1 MTSSRDMK
9 RQSITELVGGANS
22 LVRQGIKLGG
32 KKGGR
37 AVQQGQ
43 SAAIKAGQGAKV
55 KASQGNKSKMVGSG
69 KYEKA
74 GAMVGGVAGG
84 IAGGVL
90 DGPLPVGDIV
100 GGIAGSKLGGKIGRQ
115 FDKRANT
122 KKEQFSDWR
131 SEYLDEFVGT
141 TVAGTAGAATAKPKD
156 RLRKSIGSGAG
167 YAVGAKGGEMAGKS
181 IGGAVGQ
188 AAGVAAGKSATFGIG
203 IPGAGMVGKQV
214 GKVVGKVAG
223 GVAGGVTGSV
233 VGNKL
238 AGETKKNKPTNEQ
251 YTFED
256 FMEAKALDPSL
267 VGAASIRQTGAGGR
281 KYPERK
287 KSEGERTR
295 VKAVGGGK
303 TAPAASYKD
312 RKDIGD
318 TKARSNVEQQPTK
331 ERGSSEVKQS
341 YADKVKAERKKAAQ
355 ARIAARKGGGEATT
369 EKPKARD
376 TEKKATELLK
386 KKTTKAVAPGYKPQ
400 KASGMTRAE
409 RDKRRGE
416 GERMLKGIM
425 KDQETSKYKKETGTN
440 PDAKGR
446 TKILG
451 RVNKRMS
458 T

>member
-1 MTSSRDMK
+1 MK
-9 RQSITELVGGANS
+9 RQSITELVGGAGS
-22 LVRQGIKLGG
+22 LVRQGVKLGG

-43 SAAIKAGQGAKV
+43 SAAIKSGQGAKV
-55 KASQGNKSKMVGSG
+55 KASQGNQSKMVGDG
-69 KYEKA
+69 KYEKT
-74 GAMVGGVAGG
+74 GAVVGGVAGG
-84 IAGGVL
+84 IAGGIL

-122 KKEQFSDWR
+122 KKEQYSDWR
-131 SEYLDEFVGT
+131 SGVDIQELKFGEKGKTFFYNDPKARRDTLNQTGKDPGYVSGDAAKSYVGNK
-141 TVAGTAGAATAKPKD
+141 VGNVV
-156 RLRKSIGSGAG
+156 KS
-167 YAVGAKGGEMAGKS
+167 AGKS
-181 IGGAVGQ
+181 VVDYAVKNPGKATAIG
-188 AAGVAAGKSATFGIG
+188 AGVV
-203 IPGAGMVGKQV
+203 GAGLLAK
-214 GKVVGKVAG
+214 KVLD
-223 GVAGGVTGSV
+223 
-233 VGNKL
+233 GNK
-238 AGETKKNKPTNEQ
+238 KQNNEQ

-256 FMEAKALDPSL
+256 FMEAKALDPAL
-267 VGAASIRQTGAGGR
+267 AGAASIRQTGAGGR

-318 TKARSNVEQQPTK
+318 TKARSNIEQQPTK
-331 ERGSSEVKQS
+331 ALDDKQVRQS

-355 ARIAARKGGGEATT
+355 ARIAARKSGGEVKT
-369 EKPKARD
+369 EKPRAKE

-386 KKTTKAVAPGYKPQ
+386 TKTTKTVAPGYKPTP
-400 KASGMTRAE
+400 ASGMTRAE

-425 KDQETSKYKKETGTN
+425 KDQETKKYSDATGKK

>member
-55 KASQGNKSKMVGSG
+55 KASQGNQSKMVGSG

-100 GGIAGSKLGGKIGRQ
+100 GGIAGSKIGGKIGRQ

-122 KKEQFSDWR
+122 K
-131 SEYLDEFVGT
+131 T
-141 TVAGTAGAATAKPKD
+141 
-156 RLRKSIGSGAG
+156 
-167 YAVGAKGGEMAGKS
+167 
-181 IGGAVGQ
+181 
-188 AAGVAAGKSATFGIG
+188 
-203 IPGAGMVGKQV
+203 
-214 GKVVGKVAG
+214 
-223 GVAGGVTGSV
+223 
-233 VGNKL
+233 
-238 AGETKKNKPTNEQ
+238 EQ

-256 FMEAKALDPSL
+256 FMEAKALDPAL
-267 VGAASIRQTGAGGR
+267 AGAASIRQTGAGGR

-318 TKARSNVEQQPTK
+318 TKARSNVEQQPTR
-331 ERGSSEVKQS
+331 ERGTAGLSAKEQQR
-341 YADKVKAERKKAAQ
+341 KAYRERK
-355 ARIAARKGGGEATT
+355 ARESGGSTAPKKKEA
-369 EKPKARD
+369 EK
-376 TEKKATELLK
+376 TATELLK

-400 KASGMTRAE
+400 QASGMTRAE

-425 KDQETSKYKKETGTN
+425 KDQETDKYKKETGTN

>member
-55 KASQGNKSKMVGSG
+55 KASQGNQSKMVGSG

-74 GAMVGGVAGG
+74 GAVVGGVAGG
-84 IAGGVL
+84 IAGGIL

-100 GGIAGSKLGGKIGRQ
+100 GGIAGSKIGGKIGRQ

-122 KKEQFSDWR
+122 KTEQYSDWR
-131 SEYLDEFVGT
+131 SDVDIQELKFGEKGKTFFYNDPKARRDTLNQTGKDPGYVSGDAVKSYVGNK
-141 TVAGTAGAATAKPKD
+141 VGD
-156 RLRKSIGSGAG
+156 VVKS
-167 YAVGAKGGEMAGKS
+167 AGKS
-181 IGGAVGQ
+181 VVDYAVKNPGKATAIG
-188 AAGVAAGKSATFGIG
+188 AGVV
-203 IPGAGMVGKQV
+203 GAGLLAK
-214 GKVVGKVAG
+214 KVLD
-223 GVAGGVTGSV
+223 
-233 VGNKL
+233 GNK
-238 AGETKKNKPTNEQ
+238 KQNNEQ

-256 FMEAKALDPSL
+256 FMEAKALDPAL
-267 VGAASIRQTGAGGR
+267 AGAASIRQTGAGGR

-303 TAPAASYKD
+303 TVPAASYKD

-318 TKARSNVEQQPTK
+318 TKARSNVEQQPTR
-331 ERGSSEVKQS
+331 ERGTAGLSAKEQQR
-341 YADKVKAERKKAAQ
+341 KAYRERK
-355 ARIAARKGGGEATT
+355 ARESGGSTAPKKKEA
-369 EKPKARD
+369 EK
-376 TEKKATELLK
+376 TATELLK
-386 KKTTKAVAPGYKPQ
+386 KKTTKAVAPGYKPA

-425 KDQETSKYKKETGTN
+425 KDQETDKYKKETGTN